1 MWDFSLLWR
10 RKSVRYYCYFGD
22 GGGERYFS
30 RTDINDVT
38 NGSICSDPL
47 SVILMGCNSG
57 MLMSPNCPN
66 GRLGPSCVV
75 GNLVDVTDRDIDRNS
90 VSLLE
95 GVR

>member
-1 MWDFSLLWR
+1 M
-10 RKSVRYYCYFGD
+10 RYYCYFGD

-38 NGSICSDPL
+38 NDLICLAPL

-66 GRLGPSCVV
+66 GRLGDKIHFEPVSPFLTFAQAL
-75 GNLVDVTDRDIDRNS
+75 LV
-90 VSLLE
+90 
-95 GVR
+95 